1 MTDTSGKE
9 LVTKT
14 STNIIE
20 DNKNVWLIK
29 EAIKEKWIL
38 FEAELIKELCN
49 YKDENWN
56 KVINTKTIA
65 KTFADAMTKSVR
77 TDINWDVYE
86 DHDIRVKS
94 AKELVKMMSWNIWR
108 NGNVTVNVQNNTQ
121 NVWWK
126 TIWKDDKLNY

>member
-1 MTDTSGKE
+1 MTDTSEKE

-56 KVINTKTIA
+56 NVINTKTIA

-94 AKELVKMMSWNIWR
+94 AKELVKIMSWNIWR

>member
-56 KVINTKTIA
+56 NVINTKTIA